1 MSYIPVTI
9 QHMDPDTEEWT
20 DLLHLHAT
28 KVNQSGGSEAF
39 SAGREQFRPKLSFD
53 FRWSKVLETLRYD
66 TQNHRIVYQGHTFNI
81 VDYDDYMEQHLQV
94 RLVGEAY
101 G

>member
-9 QHMDPDTEEWT
+9 QHMDPETEDWT
-20 DLLHLHAT
+20 DLLHLHAV
-28 KVNQSGGSEAF
+28 KVNKSGSGESF
-39 SAGREQFRPKLSFD
+39 SAGRERYSPRLSFD
-53 FRWSKVLETLRYD
+53 FRWFKALEALRYD
-66 TQNHRIVYQGHTFNI
+66 TQSHRIVYQGHTFNI
-81 VDYDDYMEQHLQV
+81 VDYDDYMERHLTV

>member
-1 MSYIPVTI
+1 MSYIPVII
-9 QHMDPDTEEWT
+9 QRMDPDTEEWT
-20 DLLHLHAT
+20 DQLHLHAT
-28 KVNQSGGSEAF
+28 RVNRSGGGEAF

-53 FRWSKVLETLRYD
+53 FRWSKALEALRYD
-66 TQNHRIVYQGHTFNI
+66 TQNHRIVYQGHVFNI
-81 VDYDDYMEQHLQV
+81 VDYDDYMEQHLTV

>member
-9 QHMDPDTEEWT
+9 QRMYADTEEWT
-20 DLLHLHAT
+20 DVLKLHAT
-28 KVNQSGGSEAF
+28 QVNRAGGGESF
-39 SAGREQFRPKLSFD
+39 SAGRERYSPALTFD
-53 FRWSKVLETLRYD
+53 FRWCKALEALRYD

-81 VDYDDYMEQHLQV
+81 TDYDDYMEQHLTV
-94 RLVGEAY
+94 RLTGEAY